1 MSVVFFN
8 RKGTIK
14 KKKHSGKQG
23 RKMQQFRLAICDDE
37 PFYIE
42 EIRKF
47 LYAYISETENEMIT
61 DSFTSGEELI
71 AKIEQERIVYDI
83 VLLDVDML
91 AMRGTEVAKEI
102 RSISPKTVICFITA
116 YEEYA
121 YEAYQA
127 EALGY
132 LKKPVSYAELKRLLN
147 RCAIQIQYCRD
158 TKAAQER
165 YLEVRTNRGS
175 TLVEMK
181 EILYIEKRRNQ
192 CVFHLEQGE
201 LVSYMTLAEVYQNLD
216 PDVYFY
222 VHQGYIVNFAKVKE
236 VKQKVICLGMDR
248 EIPISRKYQA
258 QMRQMYFDKM
268 NRIRWSENR
277 DQI

>member
-1 MSVVFFN
+1 MKTEVN
-8 RKGTIK
+8 IRKRG
-14 KKKHSGKQG
+14 HV
-23 RKMQQFRLAICDDE
+23 MQQFRLAVCDDE
-37 PFYIE
+37 LFYVE
-42 EIRKF
+42 EIQKF
-47 LYAYISETENEMIT
+47 LYAYINETENEMIT
-61 DSFTSGEELI
+61 DTYTSGEELLNQ
-71 AKIEQERIVYDI
+71 IEKERIIYDI
-83 VLLDVDML
+83 VLLDVDMP

-132 LKKPVSYAELKRLLN
+132 LKKPVSYAELKHLLN

-158 TKAAQER
+158 TKAARER

-175 TLVEMK
+175 MLVEMK

-201 LVSYMTLAEVYQNLD
+201 FVSYMTLAEVYEKLD
-216 PDVYFY
+216 PQVYFY

-236 VKQKVICLGMDR
+236 VKQKVICFGMNR

-258 QMRQMYFDKM
+258 QMKQMYLDKM
-268 NRIRWSENR
+268 NRFRWSTY
-277 DQI
+277 